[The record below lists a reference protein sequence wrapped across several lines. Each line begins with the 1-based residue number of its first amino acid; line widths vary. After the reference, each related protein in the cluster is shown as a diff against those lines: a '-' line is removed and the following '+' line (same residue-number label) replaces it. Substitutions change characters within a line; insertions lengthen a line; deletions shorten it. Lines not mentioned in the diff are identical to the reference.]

1 MTYNGLN
8 ASTLDDRLEEER
20 KMVEESMVTVPGYS
34 GPRPF
39 SMAYRKLDDD
49 QRRWVD
55 SMMSIDDG
63 EWSGQDYFDY
73 MARPKGENL
82 QLEPGASDAT
92 TFKMKGVDG
101 ELSFDQAL
109 DHLDADDRKRLLNM
123 QLAYGGRLDTQ
134 KALDYLVNEKPWN
147 DKIKRTQDKFN
158 ARLEA
163 AENEMER
170 AKMENA
176 RNDLLANQGDWRHIE
191 GGDPLSNVFARGHA
205 ILRGD
210 TKDPG
215 YADAAGQV
223 MEELN
228 DRMQDFAQSAW
239 YKALPHADKRKYRES
254 QSVLANALSDA
265 RQYASRP
272 KDMGLVEE
280 AERSMWRFLV
290 GNVQGLA
297 GVVDFAYDL
306 TGWRHTNR
314 LGEGAAALARDEY
327 APSQKEDNFWSLN
340 HFVSTFSSG
349 AMSMA
354 SMMALGPVGLPMM
367 AMSSGG
373 EQYSEAKED
382 LLRKNPNMS
391 RAELVARAG
400 GEAILAGATTWATEH
415 LSELFGM
422 GLIPGMPAKTN
433 VLGAATRK
441 GWRGVLSN
449 MAKAWGAELLEE
461 EVENNLQDFYK
472 QIFRGE
478 GEQFKDGAKGWL
490 GWQARLFADS
500 GIGTMTAMA
509 GGAFDRQSSGIHDV
523 LADADAL
530 GDYGIKDGAMQA
542 YVRHGIAKAISG
554 DRRSAAAL
562 QSAMDEIATGE
573 AREGNPIVAA
583 YARQNGLTFAQAADK
598 LKGEAK
604 ASGNVLGQI
613 LDNTRAMGASEMLRY
628 ASENPL
634 GLTDAGDIRMEQL
647 GDDAWLVSLAKGN
660 QMLGAAF
667 VGDKASALAL
677 QDLLR
682 TSWSQADEG
691 VLKDLGEEGGDVRY
705 IGKVD
710 GKWTLFDDNGGKV
723 RELSEDETARME
735 AQYATQKGE
744 LPRSGELTEGN
755 GHVGMYVGDQYMYNG
770 RPFSVSYA
778 GSGRGGRS
786 RWQIRGTT
794 EDLKWAADKCKSLR
808 VVSNDGGRMTVEGAN
823 PRDALLMAS
832 RRDALISLDG
842 HSIAVQY
849 IGKDEDGK
857 AKWAV
862 LAPSDDMKWLSEHGF
877 DVAYEDETPVIH
889 GDNAI
894 ASIRQA
900 IDPDGKMEETD
911 GFFNEAAMQDYLS
924 LANVLPGPDSSKGG
938 VLEYLRGLDPAAR
951 SSALAYFAEEGKP
964 VAYFVQTT
972 GPDGRMRRVFKVA
985 TRHQCVM
992 DIVEAGGKPD
1002 QIDGR
1007 YYLLQANGEDS
1018 MPIGQEA
1025 YKFAMWMNG
1034 ETEEGEQEKPEI
1046 GSAASVAEQQQAD
1059 NIDSEYQEAVAD
1071 AAGQGEQEGQE
1082 QQEAQEQQ
1090 EGADS
1095 GEQKKAAEAEQP
1107 VEKKKEEKPADDKI
1121 TKEDVI
1127 DGNIASIDDDIA
1139 AIEQKE
1145 NPTDEDKEKLDALRI
1160 ERKTLEN
1167 MKSGQ
1172 MEDDD
1177 ADDGDNG
1184 ESGEGEGDAK
1194 AELDQMEQEEAEQEK
1209 EEEKKE
1215 EPPQPPPA
1223 EPEKPADKTEQ
1234 PAAQEIPIPEYIEIF
1249 PKGTTLGFYLGAVR
1263 DDGRTFVIFNKSG
1276 EKRFVY
1282 DKPTGRYNA
1291 ETYANGR
1298 KVSEGPSFGN
1308 ENDFREYI
1316 QQFANKGYKIGLLK
1330 SDQVETNPEESK
1342 QETKEE
1348 KWESEL
1354 PGAKEDKTDIVE
1366 YLRQFDGEELQ
1377 KKINFWKKSTKSGE
1391 PYYAWV
1397 IRMLKDN
1404 WIVDGRKLTK
1414 EGKTRTLMPEAANYA
1429 AWAAGKNNKTDEPR
1443 MSTREAEQ
1451 KAQDALNRLK
1461 SGDLVSVSVTYP
1473 DATDNYVFSR
1483 GDDGKLFHT
1492 NAKGFAT
1499 PATDAE
1505 INARLASSLLN
1516 NAELSYQQAKQASTV
1531 ENKPEETSA
1540 EKPIKDIDTPSVK
1553 YVARPPKGIKWVNNG
1568 KFGDDVTYTG
1578 FDGDDAYI
1586 KVRNGDHQDNIKILD
1601 FRNKTYT
1608 QIKKELS
1615 DWAGED
1621 VGMFDR
1627 GLDALMDAGMK
1638 SGYVKPVTRPM
1649 SSSANEK
1656 PASEKEEG
1664 AEPGMVRVGGVPIIN
1679 ADEKHKQER
1688 EQRQKEARQIVD
1700 ALDKGKKAIL
1710 TERLR
1715 PSRETGEIAKNADGT
1730 YHVHLNASEY
1740 SKEYD
1745 HDWPADEQFEEALDG
1760 VLGGNALK
1768 EIVDAEPSASGR
1780 TEEPE
1785 KTQDAMSWKDELAKA
1800 VQKPWLTAD
1809 EIQNSGEDPQ
1819 TIAQALAFIHG
1830 KDGNRWHQISYYKV
1844 KKKLEEKASNP
1855 QAVEQPA
1862 KPAEKP
1868 QAKNGSQL
1876 SLEIKTP
1883 LEDTVSSTD
1892 IVSALRDEGRTLVM
1906 KREGQDWPILTLGFN
1921 PESNLFE
1928 RKFYRENG
1936 EDTSN
1941 KWKMPEEKFISGLE
1955 HARKTF
1961 DDLIMGY
1968 ADEGKSEQHSRQT
1981 EARESQ
1987 AGASANADM
1996 DALISEGLDELKE
2009 LGEQWKKSMN
2019 NLSSNPGMEQLEI
2032 LAKMSVP
2039 CAKIGYAFV
2048 VKGIRNFGKWVDAM
2062 DEKLHA
2068 LLKGYGMDDDDIAGL
2083 IRDAWTSDY
2092 TDGERTMTV
2101 EEWAK
2106 TLGEQSGNAEE
2117 NTADE
2122 KPVDKPATEG
2132 EPQKTTPTKSEPKG
2146 ENFLIPADEPLIPGS
2161 SQDVRIRA
2169 NIEAIRL
2176 LKKLE
2181 AENRPATNEEKL
2193 VLMKFTSWGGLQP
2206 AFRYGEKYYTD
2217 LKELLTPE
2225 EYSAAH
2231 ATILDAFYTDKPVI
2245 AQMWRAATLF
2255 GFKGGRVGEFGAG
2268 VGHFLGMVPPE
2279 LASSTQFT
2287 SVELDN
2293 ITAGILRKLYP
2304 QTKVVN
2310 KGLEST
2316 RIGDGTLDMV
2326 IGNFP
2331 FGSTRLQSH
2340 YGTKYAPM
2348 MVHDYFFVR
2357 ALDAV
2362 RPGGFVI
2369 ALTSHGTMDKTD
2381 PMARMLMGDKANL
2394 VGIVRLPET
2403 AFRKNAGTSV
2413 VTDIVVL
2420 QKKQQGDSRPD
2431 RSFQEVSE
2439 ITIDGETVRRNAYF
2453 DSHPNMILG
2462 KESLTGSMY
2471 RAHDYTVEA
2480 TEGDLEGKIQGA
2492 FDELQKEKPVRM
2504 TDDAAADEV
2513 DYDDEHR
2520 DGFLYLDADG
2530 GLTYNIKGVP
2540 TKFMIQTTVKGKK
2553 AYRSPTAD
2561 EVAVFKSLVKLNSA
2575 YTDVLTA
2582 MQEGATDEELNAKR
2596 EIMKRVYDGHV
2607 SRYGTLNS
2615 RKHSVF
2621 RGDPRYARVQALEK
2635 YEKKQVKDA
2644 KGRLVEKVTV
2654 LPGDV
2659 FSKRTIMAETAP
2671 SHVNELQDAV
2681 ALSYR
2686 HKGEIDVDFMAGLL
2700 GREADEVENMLLA
2713 SGDYYRNPET
2723 EEVESADDYL
2733 SGNVVEK
2740 LRIASEASTKDPG
2753 YQRNMEAL
2761 TAVRPKRKR
2770 IQDLGLVL
2778 GQSWIPGKTI
2788 SDFLMSKYGVSV
2800 SVAYHPSLNSMAT
2813 KGEWKTSHVGGV
2825 LPVSYDIGNKNLMWI
2840 LDRALNKG
2848 EVRIDDAVIDDYGKT
2863 KMVPNKELTKQ
2874 AMDLV
2879 KKLNAEFEKYAKTD
2893 QAASQVLE
2901 DVYNDTVN
2909 VFVPRKFREG
2919 ESEFYP
2925 GANHDIHLRGYQR
2938 RAVERMLR
2946 GNTLLDHCVGAGKT
2960 FTMITAAMTLK
2971 YQGKASKSMIV
2982 VQNSTI
2988 NSFAN
2993 DARKLYPGAKILAA
3007 TEEDLAAKNR
3017 ARFLASVAAGDWDI
3031 VIIPQS
3037 SFDLLP
3043 NNPRETK
3050 AFYESAIEQLETMQ
3064 QEKAAEQRGG
3074 RKKDSDIQR
3083 AIKSLQE
3090 RLAKLLA
3097 ADKKDYTMTFDEL
3110 GIDALFIDEAHEY
3123 RKNFFITGRNR
3134 IKGLDKNSSAKAANL
3149 YLKIENI
3156 RRKKG
3161 NHNVFFATGTPIVN
3175 TLTELW
3181 NMERYL
3187 RPDVLAAYHV
3197 ETFDE
3202 FADMFCV
3209 VDNEMEYDAGGRVK
3223 FYDRFSKYQNCELLG
3238 QMWREAADVLLS
3250 SDPAMQEI
3258 PRPKITG
3265 GKPDLKLLDKSP
3277 VMEAF
3282 MKFAADTLNWF
3293 EHLPGKEKMR
3303 PENMAVPMMI
3313 YGMARRA
3320 TVDMRLIDSH
3330 LPDVGGKVSTA
3341 VPEIMKTYKET
3352 ESEKGAQVVFVDS
3365 ISKDKFN
3372 VQEELKRKLVEAGI
3386 PAEQIAVVNAQKTKK
3401 DARQAIFDKVNSGD
3415 VRVVIGH
3422 SQVLGVGVNIQERLK
3437 RAHFL
3442 DPTQTPALMEQR
3454 LGRIVR
3460 FGNIYPEVDVTY
3472 YAITN
3477 TLDATMYQTLARK
3490 AHFIE
3495 QVRMGGVDSFIE
3507 DSDSADYKT
3516 VAAMAN
3522 GNPDI
3527 LELAKTQRSIQ
3538 ELTMRRSAYYQQ
3550 RGGLLWDEESDKRD
3564 IERYERYIAEDSAF
3578 ASRHANETFEKVTL
3592 IDKDGKRHEFDKSEA
3607 KEYLKAMWQGLGDKV
3622 KGEKDGAVEI
3632 ADIVMNGVK
3641 VRFSAIVRTN
3651 YSTGDKEVV
3660 YSNAINGD
3668 AEAEK
3673 TNYGGHWEVMEK
3685 SPTTAL
3691 DSIRNRLTGFDSFVE
3706 RQKNQLDLKKEHLR
3720 QTQEE
3725 LAKPFDGDKELET
3738 LQAKETELLGRVG
3751 AAADDNIITKR
3762 PKLADYLKGVVPGID
3777 ENIDIDFSG
3786 QLEDTAPDLDEDED
3800 SGVSYRESDDGN
3812 PDKYYEFGDGSDDD
3826 SELQPVLEAMQKRFP
3841 GVKINYLYENELPD
3855 AIQNLLDHDRNQGK
3869 FTYWKGFYYNGKI
3882 YINPLTATSRDDVV
3896 TTIMHEA
3903 GVHFGLKQLFS
3914 DKAEYA
3920 KFLDTMQD
3928 IPLVASRMG
3937 KYTSKGYGRA
3947 EAVEEVVGEI
3957 ADKYYGS
3964 PMWKRLWTTI
3974 SDFFKKMLGKIGIDV
3989 ELDETQIREI
3999 VKASV
4004 KAAETADVNGDGVAD
4019 NADYRALDEDGKYF
4033 PAPDE
4038 WGTAYTSMTRGGVE
4052 AVRYLINKKDGFVPG
4067 AFHRDDLGDI
4077 DIVYGR
4083 TTDDPGDKGGYG
4095 LAHIMKRHPDM
4106 TPEKLANLVEN
4117 GTRNEDEDNI
4127 SAGRVYLHDGENR
4140 LVVSLSYNE
4149 MQRKWVVTSFKET
4162 TRAAAG
4168 YNLRPTDSTGAR
4180 HNGSPNGDNNIRLSG
4195 DMSIKYK
4202 AMGVSEE
4209 DAKERLAEARKET
4222 KQWFIRMFSPGD
4234 YRGGVIPTVNKML
4247 KKAQW
4252 ELCAQSDEFKHVSD
4266 VELEAVKSI
4275 SKEPWRYDVM
4285 EAMVKCW
4292 NGLIAAADLATEVPH
4307 FDDPRVRKIME
4318 IELRKREIV
4327 DWLSSDAS
4335 KIAKLSPAMRAAIMN
4350 HLGTYHLRAYEIH
4363 HDPNYRPTN
4372 AVKDLAVGRIIS
4384 ELEFQIEATE
4394 AVISASSEAMAD
4406 AFKERYAKVQALLD
4420 RSFEAMGRMLDQRSE
4435 KLAAKL
4441 AEFDKEIDG
4450 LIKQR
4455 DANKDAGEKNRLD
4468 NKIQRRRRAKD
4479 NLARRFNAQTDKYVA
4494 QREAVQNRLRARRD
4508 SYRWQN
4514 IQPDL
4519 YLYLKTRDESVLI
4532 GKARP
4537 FVNRAHAFAHMM
4549 DRITDRVNGGVEMLL
4564 DDADQIRLEGNARVV
4579 RGTAMGIVE
4588 RILGANRGDDQF
4600 AVNMDIGPSF
4610 RVIQSSF
4617 IRRKDIA
4624 PEIRKLLGEIE
4635 DIGRQFAMTVG
4646 KLSRIV
4652 VMDRMYRELWES
4664 QKGLDNDDANKIFF
4678 TGAYVKK
4685 NGKSYSTELKGAKYG
4700 MLEGMFTDYE
4710 TKRMLDGYSEPQG
4723 KAGRIYTKVIGTMRY
4738 FKTVLNPPTHFRNL
4752 LGNVSFAACDGEMFR
4767 VDYWKKNMGRAFR
4780 VLTRT
4785 DDESRQE
4792 RQRLMRL
4799 GLIGSGAHS
4808 QEIANIADSLG
4819 LTDADFDIMST
4830 PGKLLS
4836 LARKLQGFAEF
4847 AYALEDN
4854 LFRLAALYTKEQRGI
4869 DTETAV
4875 RRIRDLYPTYDM
4887 APVLVSEFARYNPF
4901 IKDFIIF
4908 KAEAMRCFYNSFK
4921 YMAHDMKEG
4930 DIRSSIGLLLTLAAA
4945 TQLGQLL
4952 LGGVAKAMR
4961 FWEDRDK
4968 DREMLSPPD
4977 ILALRKLL
4985 PDYRTDNLILP
4996 WRVDKDVIKYIDGG
5010 YIYPYDYLPMLSAEI
5025 SSGGKPG
5032 RTTAELG
5039 KRLVVDPVFGGMGL
5053 DLFSALYV
5061 GRNPMTGRLLKT
5073 ESGGYTGYIAKS
5085 FAPSAWIYA
5094 ARGVKLLFSEE
5105 GRYTT
5110 SSGEEITWG
5119 NELAKTVLPFRAT
5132 TLNIPTAYRI
5142 KMRRL
5147 CNEVSESQAKANAA
5161 WRKYYAGQGLK
5172 MDAEAAEKAAQA
5184 AFDGE
5189 LGDLLADLEGAG
5201 GRFLTRDQ
5209 RDQLLKDAGFSAA
5222 KREAILEGRR
5232 LSYERPEPPDA
5243 KK

>member
-1 MTYNGLN
+1 MRNDSLNG
-8 ASTLDDRLEEER
+8 STLDDRLEEER
-20 KMVEESMVTVPGYS
+20 KRVEESMVTVPGYS

-73 MARPKGENL
+73 MARPKGEDL

-92 TFKMKGVDG
+92 AFKMKGVDG

-109 DHLDADDRKRLLNM
+109 DHLDADDRKRLLDM

-134 KALDYLVNEKPWN
+134 KALDYLASEKPWN
-147 DKIKRTQDKFN
+147 EKIKRTQDKFN

-163 AENEMER
+163 AESEMER
-170 AKMENA
+170 VKMENA

-215 YADAAGQV
+215 YAEAAGQV

-228 DRMQDFAQSAW
+228 DRMQDFAQSAF
-239 YKALPHADKRKYRES
+239 YKALPQEDKRKYRES

-280 AERSMWRFLV
+280 AERSVWRFLV

-306 TGWRHTNR
+306 TGFRHTNR
-314 LGEGAAALARDEY
+314 LGPAAEALARDEF
-327 APSQKEDNFWSLN
+327 AQSRKADDFWTLN
-340 HFVSTFSSG
+340 HFTSVLAGGT
-349 AMSMA
+349 MSMA
-354 SMMALGPVGLPMM
+354 SMWALGPAGLPMM
-367 AMSSGG
+367 AMASGG

-391 RAELVARAG
+391 KAEIAARAG
-400 GEAILAGATTWATEH
+400 SEAILAGATTWATEH
-415 LSELFGM
+415 LSELAGM
-422 GLIPGMPAKTN
+422 GLIPGMPAKRGL
-433 VLGAATRK
+433 LGPATLK
-441 GWRGVLSN
+441 GWKGALVK
-449 MAKAWGAELLEE
+449 MVKAWGSEWLEE
-461 EVENNLQDFYK
+461 EVENNLQDIYK
-472 QIFRGE
+472 QIWRGE
-478 GEQFKDGAKGWL
+478 GEQFKDGIKGWYA
-490 GWQARLFADS
+490 WQKRLAGDSAIGVFAS
-500 GIGTMTAMA
+500 IA
-509 GGAFDRQSSGIHDV
+509 GGAFENQSSGLHAV
-523 LADADAL
+523 FTDADAL
-530 GDYGIKDGAMQA
+530 KDYGIKDGAMQA
-542 YVRHGIAKAISG
+542 YVRQALAKAVSG
-554 DRRSAAAL
+554 DRRSAAVMRT
-562 QSAMDEIATGE
+562 AMDEISQGA
-573 AREGNPIVAA
+573 AKAGNPIVEA
-583 YARQNGLTFAQAADK
+583 YARQNGLTFDQAARK
-598 LKGEAK
+598 LKHDAANAGD
-604 ASGNVLGQI
+604 VLGQA
-613 LDNTRAMGASEMLRY
+613 LDNTRAMGAEELLRLA
-628 ASENPL
+628 ASDPL
-634 GLTDAGDIRMEQL
+634 ALEDTGEVRLEQL
-647 GDDAWLVSLAKGN
+647 GDAYLVTLVRSKGLMGTLN
-660 QMLGAAF
+660 PKVVGAA
-667 VGDKASALAL
+667 VASDKASALAL

-691 VLKDLGEEGGDVRY
+691 VLKDLGADGGDARY

-710 GKWTLFDDNGGKV
+710 GKWTLFDDNGAKV
-723 RELSEDETARME
+723 RELSENETAQME

-755 GHVGMYVGDQYMYNG
+755 GHVGMYVGDQYMFNG

-786 RWQIRGTT
+786 RWQIRGTS

-808 VVSNDGGRMTVEGAN
+808 VVSNDGGKMTVEGAN

-832 RRDALISLDG
+832 QRDALISLDG

-849 IGKDEDGK
+849 IGKDADGK

-911 GFFNEAAMQDYLS
+911 GFFDEAAMQDYLS
-924 LANVLPGPDSSKGG
+924 LANVLPGPDSSKGS

-964 VAYFVQTT
+964 VAYFVQTI

-992 DIVEAGGKPD
+992 DIVEAGGKPA

-1007 YYLLQANGEDS
+1007 YYLLQTNGEDS

-1034 ETEEGEQEKPEI
+1034 ETVEGEQEKPEV

-1059 NIDSEYQEAVAD
+1059 NIDNEYQEAVAE
-1071 AAGQGEQEGQE
+1071 AAGQGEQEQEGQKQQEGQE
-1082 QQEAQEQQ
+1082 QQE
-1090 EGADS
+1090 GTDN
-1095 GEQKKAAEAEQP
+1095 GEQEKAAEAEQP

-1127 DGNIASIDDDIA
+1127 DGNLAAVNDEIA
-1139 AIEQKE
+1139 ALEGKDSLQ
-1145 NPTDEDKEKLDALRI
+1145 PEDQEHLDALRV
-1160 ERKTLEN
+1160 ERKTLEG
-1167 MKSGQ
+1167 MKENSV
-1172 MEDDD
+1172 EDDD
-1177 ADDGDNG
+1177 DDNDDNGGDDGA
-1184 ESGEGEGDAK
+1184 GEGDAD
-1194 AELDQMEQEEAEQEK
+1194 AELEQLEKEEASREK

-1223 EPEKPADKTEQ
+1223 EQEKPADKAEQ
-1234 PAAQEIPIPEYIEIF
+1234 PAAKTE
-1249 PKGTTLGFYLGAVR
+1249 R
-1263 DDGRTFVIFNKSG
+1263 
-1276 EKRFVY
+1276 
-1282 DKPTGRYNA
+1282 
-1291 ETYANGR
+1291 ET
-1298 KVSEGPSFGN
+1298 S
-1308 ENDFREYI
+1308 
-1316 QQFANKGYKIGLLK
+1316 
-1330 SDQVETNPEESK
+1330 
-1342 QETKEE
+1342 
-1348 KWESEL
+1348 WEDEL
-1354 PGAKEDKTDIVE
+1354 PGTAEEKADIVE
-1366 YLRQFDGEELQ
+1366 YLKQFQGDELRD
-1377 KKINFWKKSTKSGE
+1377 KLDIWKKKTKQGE
-1391 PYYAWV
+1391 TRFGWV
-1397 IRMLKDN
+1397 VRMFKEN
-1404 WIVDGRKLTK
+1404 WILDGRRFTK
-1414 EGKTRTLMPEAANYA
+1414 DGKTRILMPEVASYAEWMISGKAAQQP
-1429 AWAAGKNNKTDEPR
+1429 KEDVQKTDVQKTDVQKAEEPR

-1451 KAQDALNRLK
+1451 KAQDALSRLK

-1473 DATDNYVFSR
+1473 DAADNYVFSR

-1516 NAELSYQQAKQASTV
+1516 NAELSYQQAKQASVV
-1531 ENKPEETSA
+1531 ETKPEEATA

-1553 YVARPPKGIKWVNNG
+1553 YVAKPPKGVEWRNIG
-1568 KFGDDVTYTG
+1568 KFGDDVTYVG

-1586 KVRNGDHQDNIKILD
+1586 KVRNGNHQDNIKISD

-1621 VGMFDR
+1621 VGMFDN

-1638 SGYVKPVTRPM
+1638 SGYVAPVTRPM
-1649 SSSANEK
+1649 PSTNGAVANEK
-1656 PASEKEEG
+1656 PADESGEG
-1664 AEPGMVRVGGVPIIN
+1664 VEPLAADVGGIPIIN
-1679 ADEKHKQER
+1679 ADEKHRRER
-1688 EQRQKEARQIVD
+1688 EQRQKEARQIIEG
-1700 ALDKGKKAIL
+1700 LDKGKKAIL
-1710 TERLR
+1710 TERIR
-1715 PSRETGEIAKNADGT
+1715 PSRDTGEITKNTDGT
-1730 YHVHLNASEY
+1730 YHVHLNATKY

-1745 HDWPADEQFEEALDG
+1745 HDLPVDEQFDEALDG

-1768 EIVDAEPSASGR
+1768 ELVDVENPAPKEKPSAEKPKEKQ
-1780 TEEPE
+1780 TPAENDEKEETPAKVQGEEQQTPPAKPE
-1785 KTQDAMSWKDELAKA
+1785 KTEKPPKKPSAAKPSESGNQ
-1800 VQKPWLTAD
+1800 QKPEAA
-1809 EIQNSGEDPQ
+1809 EDNED
-1819 TIAQALAFIHG
+1819 TT
-1830 KDGNRWHQISYYKV
+1830 
-1844 KKKLEEKASNP
+1844 EKPA
-1855 QAVEQPA
+1855 PA
-1862 KPAEKP
+1862 KPATAKPKP
-1868 QAKNGSQL
+1868 Q
-1876 SLEIKTP
+1876 
-1883 LEDTVSSTD
+1883 
-1892 IVSALRDEGRTLVM
+1892 
-1906 KREGQDWPILTLGFN
+1906 
-1921 PESNLFE
+1921 
-1928 RKFYRENG
+1928 
-1936 EDTSN
+1936 
-1941 KWKMPEEKFISGLE
+1941 
-1955 HARKTF
+1955 
-1961 DDLIMGY
+1961 
-1968 ADEGKSEQHSRQT
+1968 
-1981 EARESQ
+1981 
-1987 AGASANADM
+1987 
-1996 DALISEGLDELKE
+1996 
-2009 LGEQWKKSMN
+2009 
-2019 NLSSNPGMEQLEI
+2019 
-2032 LAKMSVP
+2032 
-2039 CAKIGYAFV
+2039 
-2048 VKGIRNFGKWVDAM
+2048 
-2062 DEKLHA
+2062 
-2068 LLKGYGMDDDDIAGL
+2068 
-2083 IRDAWTSDY
+2083 
-2092 TDGERTMTV
+2092 
-2101 EEWAK
+2101 
-2106 TLGEQSGNAEE
+2106 
-2117 NTADE
+2117 
-2122 KPVDKPATEG
+2122 
-2132 EPQKTTPTKSEPKG
+2132 G
-2146 ENFLIPADEPLIPGS
+2146 ENFLIPADEPLVPGS

-2206 AFRYGEKYYTD
+2206 AFRYGEKYYAE

-2279 LASSTQFT
+2279 LAASTQFT
-2287 SVELDN
+2287 AVELDN

-2304 QTKVVN
+2304 QAKIIN

-2504 TDDAAADEV
+2504 TDDTAADEV

-2561 EVAVFKSLVKLNSA
+2561 EIAVFKSLVKLNSA

-2659 FSKRTIMAETAP
+2659 FTKRTIMAETAP

-2753 YQRNMEAL
+2753 YQRNVEAL
-2761 TAVRPKRKR
+2761 TAVQPKRKR

-3365 ISKDKFN
+3365 ISKDKFD

-3592 IDKDGKRHEFDKSEA
+3592 VGQDGKKHEFDKSEA

-3706 RQKNQLDLKKEHLR
+3706 RQKNQLELKKEHLR

-3762 PKLADYLKGVVPGID
+3762 PKLADYLKGVVPGVD

-3920 KFLDTMQD
+3920 KFLDAMQD

-3974 SDFFKKMLGKIGIDV
+3974 SDFFRKMLAKIGIDV

-3999 VKASV
+3999 IKASV
-4004 KAAETADVNGDGVAD
+4004 KAAETAVVNDEGVAD

-4052 AVRYLINKKDGFVPG
+4052 AVRYLMNKKDGFVPG

-4083 TTDDPGDKGGYG
+4083 TTDDPDDKGGYG

-4117 GTRNEDEDNI
+4117 GTRNESEDNI

-4168 YNLRPTDSTGAR
+4168 YNLRPTGSTGAR
-4180 HNGSPNGDNNIRLSG
+4180 HNGSPNGDNNIRLTS

-4209 DAKERLAEARKET
+4209 EAKEWLVETGKET

-4275 SKEPWRYDVM
+4275 SKEPWKYDVM

-4292 NGLIAAADLATEVPH
+4292 NGLITADELATEVPH

-4363 HDPNYRPTN
+4363 HDPNYKPTN
-4372 AVKDLAVGRIIS
+4372 AVRNLAVGRIIS

-4406 AFKERYAKVQALLD
+4406 AFKERYAKIQAMLD
-4420 RSFEAMGRMLDQRSE
+4420 RSFEAMSRMLDQRSE
-4435 KLAAKL
+4435 KLAVKL
-4441 AEFDKEIDG
+4441 AEIDKEIDG
-4450 LIKQR
+4450 MIKQR
-4455 DANKDAGEKNRLD
+4455 DAVDDAAEKRRLD

-4479 NLARRFNAQTDKYVA
+4479 NMARRFNAQTDKYVA

-4519 YLYLKTRDESVLI
+4519 YLYLKTKDETVLA
-4532 GKARP
+4532 GKPRP

-4549 DRITDRVNGGVEMLL
+4549 NRITERVNGGVEMLL
-4564 DDADQIRLEGNARVV
+4564 DDKEQIKLEGNARDV
-4579 RGTAMGIVE
+4579 RGTAMGIVD
-4588 RILGANRGDDQF
+4588 RILEANRGDDQF

-4664 QKGLDNDDANKIFF
+4664 QKGLDNEDANKVFF
-4678 TGAYVKK
+4678 TGEYEKK
-4685 NGKSYSTELKGAKYG
+4685 NGKRYSIELKGAKYG
-4700 MLEGMFTDYE
+4700 MLEGMFTNYE
-4710 TKRMLDGYSEPQG
+4710 TKRMLDGYSEPRG
-4723 KAGRIYTKVIGTMRY
+4723 KARRIYTKVIGTMRY
-4738 FKTVLNPPTHFRNL
+4738 FKTVLNPPTHLRNL
-4752 LGNVSFAACDGEMFR
+4752 LGNVTFAACDGEMFR
-4767 VDYWKKNMGRAFR
+4767 GDYWKKNMCKALK
-4780 VLTRT
+4780 VLTKN
-4785 DDESRQE
+4785 DEESRQE

-4847 AYALEDN
+4847 AYAMEDN

-4887 APVLVSEFARYNPF
+4887 APVFVSEFARYNPF

-4908 KAEAMRCFYNSFK
+4908 KAEAIRCFYNSFK
-4921 YMAHDMKEG
+4921 YAIQDMKDG
-4930 DIRSSIGLLLTLAAA
+4930 DSRAFLGLTATFLAAMEF
-4945 TQLGQLL
+4945 GQLL
-4952 LGGVAKAMR
+4952 LGGIAKAMR

-4968 DREMLSPPD
+4968 DREMLSLPD

-4985 PDYRTDNLILP
+4985 PDYRADNLILP
-4996 WRVDKDVIKYIDGG
+4996 WRVGKDVIKYIDGG
-5010 YIYPYDYLPMLSAEI
+5010 YIYPHDYLPMLSAEI
-5025 SSGGKPG
+5025 FSGGKKPG
-5032 RTTAELG
+5032 RTASELG

-5053 DLFSALYV
+5053 DLFSAMYV
-5061 GRNPMTGRLLKT
+5061 GRNPVTGRRLKA
-5073 ESGGYTGYIAKS
+5073 EPGGYTGYIAKS

-5094 ARGVKLLFSEE
+5094 ARGLKLFASEE

-5119 NELAKTVLPFRAT
+5119 NELAKTVIPFRAT

-5142 KMRRL
+5142 KMRQL

-5189 LGDLLADLEGAG
+5189 LGDLLADLEGAAA
-5201 GRFLTRDQ
+5201 RFLTKDQ
-5209 RDQLLKDAGFSAA
+5209 RDELLKDAGFSVA
-5222 KREAILEGRR
+5222 KREAILDGRR
-5232 LSYERPEPPDA
+5232 LTYERPEPPEA

>member
-20 KMVEESMVTVPGYS
+20 KRVEESMVTVPGYS

-63 EWSGQDYFDY
+63 EWSGQDYLDY
-73 MARPKGENL
+73 MARPKGEDL

-92 TFKMKGVDG
+92 AFKMKGVDG
-101 ELSFDQAL
+101 ELSFAQAL
-109 DHLDADDRKRLLNM
+109 DHLDADDRKRLLDM

-134 KALDYLVNEKPWN
+134 KALDYLASEKPWN
-147 DKIKRTQDKFN
+147 EKIKRTQDKFN

-163 AENEMER
+163 AESEMER
-170 AKMENA
+170 VKMENA

-215 YADAAGQV
+215 YAEAAGQV

-228 DRMQDFAQSAW
+228 DRMQDFAQSAF
-239 YKALPHADKRKYRES
+239 YKSLPQADKRKYRES

-306 TGWRHTNR
+306 TGFRHTNR
-314 LGEGAAALARDEY
+314 LGEGAAALMRDEY

-367 AMSSGG
+367 AMASGG

-400 GEAILAGATTWATEH
+400 GEAILAGTTTWAVEH
-415 LSELFGM
+415 LSEMFGM

-441 GWRGVLSN
+441 GWRGALWG
-449 MAKAWGAELLEE
+449 AFKAWGAELGEE
-461 EVENNLQDFYK
+461 MVENNLQDFYK

-478 GEQFKDGAKGWL
+478 GEQFKDGAKGWRN
-490 GWQARLFADS
+490 WEWRLLVDS
-500 GIGTMTAMA
+500 AIGTASAMV
-509 GGAFDRQSSGIHDV
+509 GGAFDRKSSGIHDV

-554 DRRSAAAL
+554 DRRSATAL

-583 YARQNGLTFAQAADK
+583 YARQNGLTFGQAADK

-667 VGDKASALAL
+667 VGDKSSALAL

-778 GSGRGGRS
+778 GSGRDGRS

-842 HSIAVQY
+842 HSIAVQF

-992 DIVEAGGKPD
+992 DIVEAGGKPA

-1007 YYLLQANGEDS
+1007 YYLLQTNGEDS
-1018 MPIGQEA
+1018 LPIGQEA

-1034 ETEEGEQEKPEI
+1034 EKVEGEREKPEV

-1059 NIDSEYQEAVAD
+1059 IIDKEYQAEVAETV
-1071 AAGQGEQEGQE
+1071 GQAEQPQAEQPQEGQAEKE
-1082 QQEAQEQQ
+1082 QQQKTEGQE
-1090 EGADS
+1090 EETERKPA
-1095 GEQKKAAEAEQP
+1095 
-1107 VEKKKEEKPADDKI
+1107 EKKPAEKAIEDDRV

-1127 DGNIASIDDDIA
+1127 DGNLAVVNDEIA
-1139 AIEQKE
+1139 ALEGKGGLQPEEQ
-1145 NPTDEDKEKLDALRI
+1145 DRLDALRV
-1160 ERKTLEN
+1160 ERKTLEG
-1167 MKSGQ
+1167 MKENSVE
-1172 MEDDD
+1172 EDDD
-1177 ADDGDNG
+1177 DNGGDDGA
-1184 ESGEGEGDAK
+1184 GEGDAD
-1194 AELDQMEQEEAEQEK
+1194 AELERLEKEETETEEAAQAEEKTEGPRPKKGRSEAEKRRARNEQKAIEQEK
-1209 EEEKKE
+1209 YERGERALVKICKGEELGIKDIG
-1215 EPPQPPPA
+1215 EPF
-1223 EPEKPADKTEQ
+1223 ELE
-1234 PAAQEIPIPEYIEIF
+1234 AA
-1249 PKGTTLGFYLGAVR
+1249 
-1263 DDGRTFVIFNKSG
+1263 
-1276 EKRFVY
+1276 EKRLEQDDPDSIYYIKPMDFEEGIVEVTKARRPHLDENGNYVY
-1282 DKPTGRYNA
+1282 GNNGKPVYPPIKQSQLKDFMPEQEGSQVAEKETA
-1291 ETYANGR
+1291 ETSQAEA
-1298 KVSEGPSFGN
+1298 K
-1308 ENDFREYI
+1308 
-1316 QQFANKGYKIGLLK
+1316 
-1330 SDQVETNPEESK
+1330 PEETK
-1342 QETKEE
+1342 QEAKEE

-1366 YLRQFDGEELQ
+1366 YLKQFDGEELQ

-1397 IRMLKDN
+1397 IRMLKEN

-1429 AWAAGKNNKTDEPR
+1429 AWAVGKNSKTE
-1443 MSTREAEQ
+1443 EA
-1451 KAQDALNRLK
+1451 
-1461 SGDLVSVSVTYP
+1461 SV
-1473 DATDNYVFSR
+1473 ANNE
-1483 GDDGKLFHT
+1483 DGANEKL
-1492 NAKGFAT
+1492 
-1499 PATDAE
+1499 
-1505 INARLASSLLN
+1505 
-1516 NAELSYQQAKQASTV
+1516 
-1531 ENKPEETSA
+1531 
-1540 EKPIKDIDTPSVK
+1540 IKDIDTPSVK
-1553 YVARPPKGIKWVNNG
+1553 YVVKPPKGVEWRNVG
-1568 KFGDDVTYTG
+1568 KFGDDVTYVG

-1586 KVRNGDHQDNIKILD
+1586 KVRNGNHQDNIKISD

-1621 VGMFDR
+1621 VGMFDN

-1638 SGYVKPVTRPM
+1638 SGYVAPVTRPM
-1649 SSSANEK
+1649 PSTNGAVANEK
-1656 PASEKEEG
+1656 PADESGEG
-1664 AEPGMVRVGGVPIIN
+1664 AEPLAANVGGIPIIN
-1679 ADEKHKQER
+1679 ADEKHRRER
-1688 EQRQKEARQIVD
+1688 EQRQKEARQIIEG
-1700 ALDKGKKAIL
+1700 LDKGKKAIL

-1715 PSRETGEIAKNADGT
+1715 PSRETGEITKNADGT
-1730 YHVHLNASEY
+1730 YHVHLNATKY

-1745 HDWPADEQFEEALDG
+1745 HDLPVDEQFDEALDG
-1760 VLGGNALK
+1760 VLGGHALK
-1768 EIVDAEPSASGR
+1768 ELVDVDNPAPKETPS
-1780 TEEPE
+1780 
-1785 KTQDAMSWKDELAKA
+1785 
-1800 VQKPWLTAD
+1800 
-1809 EIQNSGEDPQ
+1809 
-1819 TIAQALAFIHG
+1819 
-1830 KDGNRWHQISYYKV
+1830 
-1844 KKKLEEKASNP
+1844 
-1855 QAVEQPA
+1855 
-1862 KPAEKP
+1862 AEKP
-1868 QAKNGSQL
+1868 KEQQTPAENHEKEETPAKGQNEDQPP
-1876 SLEIKTP
+1876 LEIKTP
-1883 LEDTVSSTD
+1883 LGDATADE
-1892 IVSALRDEGRTLVM
+1892 IVSAIKNDGRTLLI
-1906 KREGQDWPILTLGFN
+1906 KLENEEWPKITIAYEAKGNYFARRLY
-1921 PESNLFE
+1921 
-1928 RKFYRENG
+1928 RKNG
-1936 EDTSN
+1936 EDVRGRQEIVERIFTSN
-1941 KWKMPEEKFISGLE
+1941 
-1955 HARKTF
+1955 
-1961 DDLIMGY
+1961 LINVVLRNDHIVAGY
-1968 ADEGKSEQHSRQT
+1968 IDEST
-1981 EARESQ
+1981 EAEAQPQ
-1987 AGASANADM
+1987 ATTEKQEQQTPPAKPEKTEQPPKKASAAKP
-1996 DALISEGLDELKE
+1996 SE
-2009 LGEQWKKSMN
+2009 
-2019 NLSSNPGMEQLEI
+2019 
-2032 LAKMSVP
+2032 
-2039 CAKIGYAFV
+2039 
-2048 VKGIRNFGKWVDAM
+2048 
-2062 DEKLHA
+2062 
-2068 LLKGYGMDDDDIAGL
+2068 
-2083 IRDAWTSDY
+2083 
-2092 TDGERTMTV
+2092 
-2101 EEWAK
+2101 
-2106 TLGEQSGNAEE
+2106 SGNQHQPEAAQDKED
-2117 NTADE
+2117 AAE
-2122 KPVDKPATEG
+2122 KPAPSKPATAKPK
-2132 EPQKTTPTKSEPKG
+2132 PQG
-2146 ENFLIPADEPLIPGS
+2146 ENFMIPADEPLVPGS

-2206 AFRYGEKYYTD
+2206 AFRYGEKYYAE

-2279 LASSTQFT
+2279 LAASTQFT
-2287 SVELDN
+2287 AVELDN

-2304 QTKVVN
+2304 QAKVVN

-2462 KESLTGSMY
+2462 KESLAGSMY

-2561 EVAVFKSLVKLNSA
+2561 EIAVFKSLVKLNSA

-2753 YQRNMEAL
+2753 YQRNVEAL

-2863 KMVPNKELTKQ
+2863 KMVPNKELSKQ

-2893 QAASQVLE
+2893 QAASQILE

-3007 TEEDLAAKNR
+3007 TEEDLAARNR

-3050 AFYESAIEQLETMQ
+3050 AFYESAIEQLEAMQ
-3064 QEKAAEQRGG
+3064 EEKAAEQRGG

-3330 LPDVGGKVSTA
+3330 LPDVGGKVTTA

-3365 ISKDKFN
+3365 ISKDKFD

-3527 LELAKTQRSIQ
+3527 LELAKTQRNIQ

-3641 VRFSAIVRTN
+3641 VRFSAIARTN

-3691 DSIRNRLTGFDSFVE
+3691 DSIRNRLTGFDAFVE
-3706 RQKNQLDLKKEHLR
+3706 HQKNQLELKKEHLR

-3751 AAADDNIITKR
+3751 ASKDDNIITKR

-3777 ENIDIDFSG
+3777 ENIDVDFNG

-3841 GVKINYLYENELPD
+3841 GVPINYLYENELPD

-3920 KFLDTMQD
+3920 RFLDAMQD
-3928 IPLVASRMG
+3928 IPLVNSRMG
-3937 KYTSKGYGRA
+3937 KYTSKGYSRA
-3947 EAVEEVVGEI
+3947 DAVEEVVGEI

-3964 PMWKRLWTTI
+3964 PMWKRMLTTI
-3974 SDFFKKMLGKIGIDV
+3974 SDFFRKMLAKIGIDV

-3999 VKASV
+3999 VKASA
-4004 KAAETADVNGDGVAD
+4004 KAAESAVASDGDMQSSSDTSIA
-4019 NADYRALDEDGKYF
+4019 YKALG
-4033 PAPDE
+4033 
-4038 WGTAYTSMTRGGVE
+4038 
-4052 AVRYLINKKDGFVPG
+4052 INETEV
-4067 AFHRDDLGDI
+4067 
-4077 DIVYGR
+4077 
-4083 TTDDPGDKGGYG
+4083 
-4095 LAHIMKRHPDM
+4095 
-4106 TPEKLANLVEN
+4106 
-4117 GTRNEDEDNI
+4117 
-4127 SAGRVYLHDGENR
+4127 
-4140 LVVSLSYNE
+4140 
-4149 MQRKWVVTSFKET
+4149 KE
-4162 TRAAAG
+4162 
-4168 YNLRPTDSTGAR
+4168 
-4180 HNGSPNGDNNIRLSG
+4180 RLSG
-4195 DMSIKYK
+4195 IAD
-4202 AMGVSEE
+4202 
-4209 DAKERLAEARKET
+4209 ET
-4222 KQWFIRMFSPGD
+4222 KQWFLRMFSPGN

-4266 VELEAVKSI
+4266 AELEAVKSI
-4275 SKEPWRYDVM
+4275 SNEPWKYEVM

-4292 NGLIAAADLATEVPH
+4292 NGLIAADDLATEVPH

-4327 DWLSSDAS
+4327 DWLSSDAAN
-4335 KIAKLSPAMRAAIMN
+4335 IAKLSPAMRAAIMN

-4363 HDPNYRPTN
+4363 HNPNYKPTS

-4394 AVISASSEAMAD
+4394 AVISASSEAMANV
-4406 AFKERYAKVQALLD
+4406 FKERYAKVQAMLD
-4420 RSFEAMGRMLDQRSE
+4420 RSFEAMSKMLDQRSE

-4455 DANKDAGEKNRLD
+4455 DANDDAVEKRRLD

-4479 NLARRFNAQTDKYVA
+4479 NLARRFNEQTNKYVA

-4508 SYRWQN
+4508 SYRWQS

-4519 YLYLKTRDESVLI
+4519 YLYLKTRDEAVLV

-4549 DRITDRVNGGVEMLL
+4549 DRITNRVNGGVEMLL
-4564 DDADQIRLEGNARVV
+4564 DDKEQIKLEGNARDV

-4588 RILGANRGDDQF
+4588 RILQENRGDDQF

-4635 DIGRQFAMTVG
+4635 DVGRQFAMTVG

-4652 VMDRMYRELWES
+4652 VMDKMYRELWES
-4664 QKGLDNDDANKIFF
+4664 QKGLDNDDANKVFF
-4678 TGAYVKK
+4678 TSAYVKK
-4685 NGKSYSTELKGAKYG
+4685 NGKRYSTELKGAKYG

-4710 TKRMLDGYSEPQG
+4710 TKRMLDGYSEPRG
-4723 KAGRIYTKVIGTMRY
+4723 KAGRIYTKVIGWMRY
-4738 FKTVLNPPTHFRNL
+4738 AKTVANPPTHLRNF
-4752 LGNVSFAACDGEMFR
+4752 LGNMTFAACDGEMFR
-4767 VDYWKKNMGRAFR
+4767 VKDYYKNMARAYK
-4780 VLTRT
+4780 VLTGT
-4785 DDESRQE
+4785 DEESRQE
-4792 RQRLMRL
+4792 RQRLMRY

-4808 QEIANIADSLG
+4808 QEIADIADSLG
-4819 LTDADFDIMST
+4819 LTDADFDIMTAS
-4830 PGKLLS
+4830 GKIMS
-4836 LARKLQGFAEF
+4836 LAHKLQEFAEF

-4908 KAEAMRCFYNSFK
+4908 KAEAVRCFYNSFK
-4921 YMAHDMKEG
+4921 YAAQDMKDG
-4930 DIRSSIGLLLTLAAA
+4930 DWLSSIGLTATVAAA
-4945 TQLGQLL
+4945 TEIGQLL
-4952 LGGVAKAMR
+4952 MGGIAKAMR

-4968 DREMLSPPD
+4968 DREMLSLPD

-5010 YIYPYDYLPMLSAEI
+5010 YIYPYDYLPMLSAEMT
-5025 SSGGKPG
+5025 SGGKPG
-5032 RTTAELG
+5032 RTAAELG
-5039 KRLVVDPVFGGMGL
+5039 RRLIVDPVFGGMGL
-5053 DLFSALYV
+5053 DLFSAMYA
-5061 GRNPMTGRLLKT
+5061 GRNPTTGRRLKA
-5073 ESGGYTGYIAKS
+5073 EPGGYMGYLAKS
-5085 FAPSAWIYA
+5085 FAPSAWTYA
-5094 ARGVKLLFSEE
+5094 ARGLKLLMSEE

-5147 CNEVSESQAKANAA
+5147 CNEVSENQAKANAA
-5161 WRKYYAGQGLK
+5161 WRKYYTGQGLK

-5184 AFDGE
+5184 AYDGE

-5201 GRFLTRDQ
+5201 ARFLTQDQ

-5222 KREAILEGRR
+5222 KREAILAGHR
-5232 LSYERPEPPDA
+5232 LKYARPEDDG